1 MTRIDPLREH
11 VCRANIDLA
20 NSGLVSGT
28 FGNLSALH
36 RADRVF
42 AIKASGVPYAQ
53 LTPDHIVV
61 ISLDTGKVVRGRL
74 RPSSDTPTHLEL
86 YRAFSC
92 GAIVHTHSEYATMFA
107 QARRAVRCMG
117 TTHAD
122 YFRGDVPVTRP
133 LTQSEVEHDYEQ
145 NTGRVIV
152 ETFESAGLSPSEVP
166 AVLVANHAPFV
177 WGPDPAHAIE
187 HAQILELVARMEWR
201 AHVLS
206 ADAPRP
212 DQFLVDKH
220 YLRKHGPK
228 ATYGQS

>member
-1 MTRIDPLREH
+1 MTPATSLCEK
-11 VCRANIDLA
+11 VCRANIELA
-20 NSGLVSGT
+20 KSGLVTGT
-28 FGNLSALH
+28 FGNLSAID
-36 RADRVF
+36 RANQII
-42 AIKASGVPYAQ
+42 AIKPSGIPYDQ
-53 LTPDHIVV
+53 LTPDHIVA
-61 ISLDTGKVVRGRL
+61 ISLESGEIVAGHF

-92 GAIVHTHSEYATMFA
+92 GSIVHTHSEYATMFA
-107 QARRAVRCMG
+107 QARREIRCMG

-133 LTQSEVEHDYEQ
+133 LTQEEVEREYER

-152 ETFESAGLSPSEVP
+152 ETFESAGLSPAEIP

-187 HAQILELVARMEWR
+187 NAQVLELVARMDWR
-201 AHVLS
+201 ARVIS
-206 ADAPRP
+206 ADAARP

-228 ATYGQS
+228 ATYGQ